1 MARFNMKK
9 YLENVSIIMPCYNA
23 FLTVEESVYS
33 IINQTYPHWRLY
45 IIDDCSN
52 EETRS
57 KLLELSTV
65 DSRINVVFLES
76 NTGVA
81 NARNVG
87 INLAQGE
94 YISFLDSDD
103 LWLRDKLDKQI
114 KFLMA
119 GYNVVCSNYT
129 LFTDNSLKPISTRKF
144 PKTFEYHHM
153 LYGNKIGNLTGI
165 YNQKILGKFYQK
177 KIGHEDYLMWL
188 DIMREAKLGY
198 CIQQSLA
205 SYRVTKTSLSSNKIK
220 ASSWQWRIYRD
231 NLNLTI
237 TQSLYYWLAYVFNAV
252 SRNG

>member
-1 MARFNMKK
+1 MKK

-94 YISFLDSDD
+94 YISFLDS
-103 LWLRDKLDKQI
+103 
-114 KFLMA
+114 
-119 GYNVVCSNYT
+119 
-129 LFTDNSLKPISTRKF
+129 
-144 PKTFEYHHM
+144 
-153 LYGNKIGNLTGI
+153 
-165 YNQKILGKFYQK
+165 
-177 KIGHEDYLMWL
+177 
-188 DIMREAKLGY
+188 
-198 CIQQSLA
+198 
-205 SYRVTKTSLSSNKIK
+205 
-220 ASSWQWRIYRD
+220 
-231 NLNLTI
+231 
-237 TQSLYYWLAYVFNAV
+237 
-252 SRNG
+252 

>member
-1 MARFNMKK
+1 
-9 YLENVSIIMPCYNA
+9 
-23 FLTVEESVYS
+23 
-33 IINQTYPHWRLY
+33 
-45 IIDDCSN
+45 
-52 EETRS
+52 TRS

-129 LFTDNSLKPISTRKF
+129 LFTDDSLKPISTRK
-144 PKTFEYHHM
+144 
-153 LYGNKIGNLTGI
+153 
-165 YNQKILGKFYQK
+165 
-177 KIGHEDYLMWL
+177 
-188 DIMREAKLGY
+188 
-198 CIQQSLA
+198 
-205 SYRVTKTSLSSNKIK
+205 
-220 ASSWQWRIYRD
+220 
-231 NLNLTI
+231 
-237 TQSLYYWLAYVFNAV
+237 
-252 SRNG
+252 